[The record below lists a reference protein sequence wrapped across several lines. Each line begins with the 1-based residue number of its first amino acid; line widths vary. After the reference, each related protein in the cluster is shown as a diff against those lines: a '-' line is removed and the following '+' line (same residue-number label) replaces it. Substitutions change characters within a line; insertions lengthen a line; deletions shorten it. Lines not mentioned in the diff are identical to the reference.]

1 MFFALLF
8 FLPTMS
14 ATTKPSHVSSQQAP
28 PRPRVHIAM
37 NCATKSQKALPSIA
51 LATSTCKSS
60 NFMCSSPLPLC
71 SRRERLACASQP
83 QDQDNGRCHF
93 CSVTFCCHHLSP
105 TLAAS
110 QSACQAVAE
119 RGNKLLGKDSL
130 PLLLWV
136 REKTKAREEADAHL
150 LFI

>member
-1 MFFALLF
+1 
-8 FLPTMS
+8 
-14 ATTKPSHVSSQQAP
+14 
-28 PRPRVHIAM
+28 M

-60 NFMCSSPLPLC
+60 TFMCSSPLPLC
-71 SRRERLACASQP
+71 SRQERLACASQP

-93 CSVTFCCHHLSP
+93 CRVTFCCHHLSP

-110 QSACQAVAE
+110 QSACQVVAE
-119 RGNKLLGKDSL
+119 RGNKPLGKDSL

-136 REKTKAREEADAHL
+136 REKTKARRQIPTSSSFKRRLNAHEEEISRRAVTPGAS
-150 LFI
+150 IASVPRGPGVRNSYV